1 VLNHSS
7 LDGYLFLR
15 FLRVIAVICVVGILL
30 LWPILIPL
38 HITGG
43 AGSRGLDSLTL
54 GNVVSAKRL
63 YAHATLAWVYFGMTI
78 PTLVYE
84 RN

>member
-1 VLNHSS
+1 MLNHSS

-15 FLRVIAVICVVGILL
+15 FLRVLAVICVVGILL

-43 AGSRGLDSLTL
+43 AGNHALDAVTL
-54 GNVVSAKRL
+54 GNVVNPKRL
-63 YAHATLAWVYFGMTI
+63 YAHTALAWVYFGMQA
-78 PTLVYE
+78 
-84 RN
+84 